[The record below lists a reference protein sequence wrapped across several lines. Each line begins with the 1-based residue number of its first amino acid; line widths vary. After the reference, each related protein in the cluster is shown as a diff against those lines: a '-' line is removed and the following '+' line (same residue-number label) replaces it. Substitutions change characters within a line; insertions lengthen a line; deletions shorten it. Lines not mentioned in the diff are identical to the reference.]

1 MTTRIYFSSNRLGEV
16 TNDQLQRVL
25 DRFDLG
31 RLLSS
36 EKTAEGVMGQTLYI
50 SSTAG
55 QFVLKGNPLFS
66 GQWVEERFIVEQLD
80 TRTSIPVPAP
90 YLVDDTDDIF
100 GWSYAVMPRLYGE
113 HIHTPELQARLSSLD
128 KQQMAERLAAA
139 LLELH
144 SWKVKNSGEL
154 DTTTLAIRPFEISY
168 RAWLYGRIRYWLEDA
183 QKYSN
188 ISVMDMEWV
197 EGILEDSRQAFD
209 QLGAATF
216 VMGDFKPQNVL
227 VQNGENGWRVS
238 GLFDF
243 TTAYFGDGVAD
254 LPKITTMYLENGQEE
269 LAKQFLTVYFKGME
283 TKEGFIERFRVHMLY
298 QQILNWGCAK
308 AMKQVTWD
316 DKLSFA
322 EWAQKFTDVEIYK
335 S

>member
-1 MTTRIYFSSNRLGEV
+1 MTTTIYFSSNRLGEV
-16 TNDQLQRVL
+16 TDNQLQRVL

-66 GQWVEERFIVEQLD
+66 GQWVEERYMVEQLHR
-80 TRTSIPVPAP
+80 RTSIPVPAP
-90 YLVDDTDDIF
+90 YLVDDAEDIF

-113 HIHTPELQARLSSLD
+113 HIHTLKPQAKLTSLD
-128 KQQMAERLAAA
+128 KQQIAEKLAVA

-144 SWKVKNSGEL
+144 SWKVKTSGEL
-154 DTTTLAIRPFEISY
+154 DTTTLAIRPFKISY
-168 RAWLYGRIRYWLEDA
+168 RNWLYERIRYWLEDA
-183 QKYSN
+183 QKYSD
-188 ISVMDMEWV
+188 ITAQDMEWV
-197 EGILEDSRQAFD
+197 EDMLEGSRQAFD
-209 QLGAATF
+209 QQEAATF

-227 VQNGENGWRVS
+227 VQDGENGWRIS

-254 LPKITTMYLENGQEE
+254 LPKITTMYLENGEKE
-269 LAKQFLTVYFKGME
+269 LAQHFLAVYFEGMNA
-283 TKEGFIERFRVHMLY
+283 KEGFMERFRVHMLH

-322 EWAQKFTDVEIYK
+322 EWAQTFTDVDIFK

>member
-1 MTTRIYFSSNRLGEV
+1 M
-16 TNDQLQRVL
+16 QRVL

>member
-1 MTTRIYFSSNRLGEV
+1 MTTTIYFSSKRLGEV
-16 TNDQLQRVL
+16 TADQLQRML

-31 RLLSS
+31 RLLSFG
-36 EKTAEGVMGQTLYI
+36 KTAEGVMGQTLYI

-66 GQWVEERFIVEQLD
+66 GQWVEERFMVEQLH
-80 TRTSIPVPAP
+80 TRTSIPVPTP
-90 YLVDDTDDIF
+90 YLVDETGDIF
-100 GWSYAVMPRLYGE
+100 GWSYAVMPRLDGQ
-113 HIHTPELQARLSSLD
+113 HIHTPELQAKWTPLA
-128 KQQMAERLAAA
+128 KQQIAEMLASV

-144 SWKVKNSGEL
+144 SWKVEISGEL
-154 DTTTLAIRPFEISY
+154 DTISLAIRPFEVSY

-183 QKYSN
+183 QKYSD
-188 ISVMDMEWV
+188 ISTQDMAWV
-197 EGILEDSRQAFD
+197 ECILEDARQAFD
-209 QLGAATF
+209 DLDTSTF
-216 VMGDFKPQNVL
+216 VMGDFKPQNFL
-227 VQNGENGWRVS
+227 VQNGDNGWKVS

-254 LPKITTMYLENGQEE
+254 LPKITIMYLENGEEE
-269 LAKQFLTVYFKGME
+269 LARRFLTAYLKGME
-283 TKEGFIERFRVHMLY
+283 TQKGFAERFRVHMLH

-322 EWAQKFTDVEIYK
+322 DWARKFTDIEGYEH
-335 S
+335 

>member
-1 MTTRIYFSSNRLGEV
+1 M
-16 TNDQLQRVL
+16 QRVL

-31 RLLSS
+31 RLVSS
-36 EKTAEGVMGQTLYI
+36 EKTAEGVMGQTHYI

>member
-1 MTTRIYFSSNRLGEV
+1 MTTTIYFSSNRLGEV

-36 EKTAEGVMGQTLYI
+36 EKTTEGVMGQTLYI

-66 GQWVEERFIVEQLD
+66 GQWVEERFMVEQLH
-80 TRTSIPVPAP
+80 TRTLIPVPAP
-90 YLVDDTDDIF
+90 YLVDDTEDIF

-113 HIHTPELQARLSSLD
+113 HIHTPELQARLTSLD
-128 KQQMAERLAAA
+128 KQQMAEILAAA

-144 SWKVKNSGEL
+144 SWKVKSSGEL

-168 RAWLYGRIRYWLEDA
+168 RAWLYARIRYWLEDA
-183 QKYSN
+183 RKYSD
-188 ISVMDMEWV
+188 ISVQDMEWV

-209 QLGAATF
+209 QLEAATF

-254 LPKITTMYLENGQEE
+254 LQKITTMYLENGQEE
-269 LAKQFLTVYFKGME
+269 LAQQFLAVYFKGME
-283 TKEGFIERFRVHMLY
+283 AKEGFTERFRVHMLC